1 MLPHLFLFAPSILCS
16 VERKKR
22 KTETVRFSAK
32 FIHNPYGRLFVFSL
46 SKWTMWLK
54 SRRKFGKP
62 QIRTLEPLI
71 LYRTRVAGH
80 TTQARHTDFK
90 KSKDVSS
97 FKYILAVFKITWK
110 SKQDRSVYKGIVYYS
125 SVISFFCFIIWFW
138 DSLILIRVA
147 VVHLFSLRNNIL
159 LLLIYLDF
167 FFTIVL
173 CTFCMSHFF
182 YFFFPLH
189 FYLLFDWDFFNFYFL
204 FFEED

>member
-32 FIHNPYGRLFVFSL
+32 FIHNPYGRFFVFSL

-110 SKQDRSVYKGIVYYS
+110 SKQDPPRPD
-125 SVISFFCFIIWFW
+125 IWSN
-138 DSLILIRVA
+138 DSHMAHSWQGRPGVPA
-147 VVHLFSLRNNIL
+147 ACSCVRKP
-159 LLLIYLDF
+159 
-167 FFTIVL
+167 TEGERE
-173 CTFCMSHFF
+173 TRR
-182 YFFFPLH
+182 
-189 FYLLFDWDFFNFYFL
+189 
-204 FFEED
+204 